1 MYIRNAEERDL
12 EAIVKIYNETI
23 PTRQV
28 TADTEP
34 VSVASR
40 LSWFR
45 DHNFKYRPIWVV
57 EIDSKID
64 SKIVAWL
71 SFQSFYGRP
80 AYQKTAE
87 LSLYV
92 ASAYRRQG
100 IGSTLLRKA
109 IAEAPLL
116 HIKTLLG
123 FIFAHNKPS
132 LDLFKSYGFT
142 QWGYLPQVAELDS
155 IERDL
160 VILGLSLA

>member
-45 DHNFKYRPIWVV
+45 DRNFTYRPIWLV
-57 EIDSKID
+57 EIDGKV
-64 SKIVAWL
+64 VAWL

-92 ASAYRRQG
+92 KSAYRRQG
-100 IGSTLLRKA
+100 MGSTLLKKA

-116 HIKTLLG
+116 QIKTLLG
-123 FIFAHNKPS
+123 FIFAHNQPS

>member
-45 DHNFKYRPIWVV
+45 KRNFTYRPIWVV
-57 EIDSKID
+57 EIDSKV
-64 SKIVAWL
+64 VAWL

-100 IGSTLLRKA
+100 MGSTLLQKA
-109 IAEAPLL
+109 IAEAPSLK
-116 HIKTLLG
+116 IKTLLG